1 MSNLPMAMGFR
12 FLLSFHAILIL
23 MESYS
28 YMEFHGGIQI
38 LTLLK
43 LTLWEWKS
51 LSWKI
56 GMLRLI
62 LLVLNAGNEGMIHN
76 NYQ

>member
-1 MSNLPMAMGFR
+1 
-12 FLLSFHAILIL
+12 
-23 MESYS
+23 
-28 YMEFHGGIQI
+28 MEFHGGIQI

-51 LSWKI
+51 LPWKI

-62 LLVLNAGNEGMIHN
+62 LLVLNAGNFRE
-76 NYQ
+76 